1 MSRHHHHSS
10 GARSTT
16 AAYQLNVTLRFTND
30 LPNGPYANLSGMQ
43 RTAEVFINQDSSR
56 TLADVKQAIEATAAK
71 VLQRDES
78 AHALRLAPSHTAQQ
92 LAQQAEAIHRKIDG
106 GVNVHEIDYKGGEVP
121 LTSPLTNFHDGD
133 LIVATCEE
141 HIAFGAPDCT
151 LL

>member
-43 RTAEVFINQDSSR
+43 RTAEGFINQDSSR

-71 VLQRDES
+71 VRQREDLPTRYAS
-78 AHALRLAPSHTAQQ
+78 RLSHRTASR
-92 LAQQAEAIHRKIDG
+92 A
-106 GVNVHEIDYKGGEVP
+106 
-121 LTSPLTNFHDGD
+121 TSGNYP
-133 LIVATCEE
+133 
-141 HIAFGAPDCT
+141 
-151 LL
+151 